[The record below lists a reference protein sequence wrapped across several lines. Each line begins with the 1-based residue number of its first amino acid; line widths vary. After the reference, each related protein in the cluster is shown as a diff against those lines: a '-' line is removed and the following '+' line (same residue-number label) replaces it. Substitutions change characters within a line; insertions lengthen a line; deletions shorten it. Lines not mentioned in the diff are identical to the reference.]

1 MGGHISAHLEADA
14 VAQAHLEQGL
24 GNAAVAHG
32 AGRCH
37 HALFDHL
44 LHDLVVCLQG
54 EEVGAA
60 GLGVQNGPD
69 EDNSAL
75 GLLELGGNHLAG
87 LADGSGKGDQRG
99 GHIQL
104 FEGAGHAVL
113 AADGG
118 NAQTHLGIQSTQQG
132 GQRLA
137 PALGLGAQALKVLL
151 EGQVGILIAEAG
163 GHQFGD
169 TVHHGHPCADIL
181 VGAHQVGVV
190 APGHAGAG
198 VGLAIHRQLCH
209 HGVLGSQL
217 VSTAKGHQDGGGTNG
232 AVEPLRKALLAADVQ
247 VAHHVLHL
255 LAEGDAGPLGLPD
268 GTLLHM
274 DVLVL
279 LGTVGVQELTADV
292 DDGHAVPHHVQALF
306 LGDLCHGGSLKVLL
320 GGNGDELVHIL
331 GGKGHSHAL
340 LALADGQLGAVQAVI
355 LLGDLVQVDIQAV
368 GQLAD
373 GDRDAAGTEVVAAL
387 YHLAGVL
394 AAEQALQLALD
405 GRIALLHLRTAV
417 LKAVQLVR
425 LGGTGST
432 ADAVTAGAAAQQHDH
447 IAGSGALAADVGS
460 RGSAHNSA
468 DLHALCHIAGVVD
481 LVHLTG
487 SQTDLVAVGGVTGGC
502 GGDQLALGQ
511 LAGHGLADRL
521 ERVACAGDTH
531 SLIDVAAAGQRVAD
545 STADTGG
552 STAEGLDLGG
562 VVVSLVLEQEQPV
575 LILAVDVTL
584 DLDGA
589 GVDLLRLVQILQD
602 TLLLQLLGTNGGK
615 VHHAAG
621 LVLAAQLGA
630 HRHVAVKG
638 LLHHSVIDLH
648 IVQNGAEGGVAAV
661 IGPVGVDHLDL
672 GDGGVAVLRA
682 EVLLAELDIAQV
694 HGQALFVD
702 ELLQALFVQLVEA
715 LQRGHSGGHGI
726 LHLQSSFGLQRS
738 LAGLHRV
745 DDVLLDLCHL
755 LLGQGTLQQVD
766 TGRADQ
772 RALTLA
778 DELDALGGRIGA
790 LVELAGQVLHSKGN
804 ALEFRQLRIGIIHRR
819 LTEHGGSALVE
830 QCLVDALHVIAVQQA
845 QAAQGLDAQQAHQLI
860 FQALGFHIKA
870 GLLFHINTIDHG

>member
-104 FEGAGHAVL
+104 FKGAGHAVL

-151 EGQVGILIAEAG
+151 ESQVGILIAEAG

-198 VGLAIHRQLCH
+198 VGLTIHGQLCH
-209 HGVLGSQL
+209 HGVLGGQL

-279 LGTVGVQELTADV
+279 LRTVGVQELTADV

-306 LGDLCHGGSLKVLL
+306 LGDLCHGGRLKVFL

-355 LLGDLVQVDIQAV
+355 LLGDLVQVDIQAI

-373 GDRDAAGTEVVAAL
+373 GNGNAARTKVVAAL
-387 YHLAGVL
+387 DHLAGIL
-394 AAEQALQLALD
+394 TAEQALELALD
-405 GRIALLHLRTAV
+405 GRIALLHLGTAV
-417 LKAVQLVR
+417 VQAAQIVG
-425 LGGTGST
+425 LGGAGGT
-432 ADAVTAGAAAQQHDH
+432 ADAVAAGAAAQQDDD
-447 IAGSGALAADVGS
+447 IPGGGALAADVGG
-460 RGSAHNSA
+460 RGRTHHSA
-468 DLHALCHIAGVVD
+468 DLHSLCHIAGVVD
-481 LVHLTG
+481 LIHLAG
-487 SQTDLVAVGGVTGGC
+487 GKADLVAVGGVTGG
-502 GGDQLALGQ
+502 GSGHQLALGQ
-511 LAGHGLADRL
+511 LTGQGLADRL
-521 ERVACAGDTH
+521 ERVACAGHTH
-531 SLIDVAAAGQRVAD
+531 GLIDIAAAGQRVAD
-545 STADTGG
+545 GTADAGG
-552 STAEGLDLGG
+552 RTAEGLDLGG
-562 VVVSLVLEQEQPV
+562 VVVGLVLKEEEPV
-575 LILAVDVTL
+575 LILAVHIAL

-589 GVDLLRLVQILQD
+589 GVDLLGFVQILED
-602 TLLLQLLGTNGGK
+602 ALLLQLLGTDGGK
-615 VHHAAG
+615 IHHAAG
-621 LVLAAQLGA
+621 LLLTAQVGT
-630 HRHVAVKG
+630 HGHVAVKRC
-638 LLHHSVIDLH
+638 LHHGIVDLD
-648 IVQNGAEGGVAAV
+648 IIQNGAEGGVAAM

-682 EVLLAELDIAQV
+682 EVLLAELDIAQI

-726 LHLQSSFGLQRS
+726 LHLQGSFGLQ
-738 LAGLHRV
+738 
-745 DDVLLDLCHL
+745 
-755 LLGQGTLQQVD
+755 
-766 TGRADQ
+766 
-772 RALTLA
+772 
-778 DELDALGGRIGA
+778 
-790 LVELAGQVLHSKGN
+790 
-804 ALEFRQLRIGIIHRR
+804 
-819 LTEHGGSALVE
+819 
-830 QCLVDALHVIAVQQA
+830 
-845 QAAQGLDAQQAHQLI
+845 
-860 FQALGFHIKA
+860 
-870 GLLFHINTIDHG
+870 